1 METKDKRIKV
11 AMYCRMATA
20 TDGGP
25 GIEKQKEQLRQYAE
39 QQGYD
44 IVKEI
49 IEIAKGDTLE
59 RAGIREICSMARRHA
74 MDKVLAVN
82 MERFGRKT
90 EDVLRLEDN
99 LKKQNVRMDTP
110 QGNPL
115 AGYGEMV
122 RAFGRRYM
130 E

>member
-1 METKDKRIKV
+1 MEISEKRLKV
-11 AMYCRMATA
+11 VIYCRMATA
-20 TDGGP
+20 TDAGP
-25 GIEKQKEQLRQYAE
+25 EQEIQKEQLRRYAGL
-39 QQGYD
+39 QGYT

-49 IEIAKGDTLE
+49 IETAKGDTLE
-59 RAGIREICSMARRHA
+59 RAGIREICTMAQCHA

-82 MERFGRKT
+82 MERFSRKA
-90 EDVLRLEDN
+90 EDVFRLESN
-99 LKKQNVRMDTP
+99 LKKQHVRLDTP

-122 RAFGRRYM
+122 QAFGRRYM

>member
-1 METKDKRIKV
+1 METADKKIRV
-11 AMYCRMATA
+11 AIYCRVA
-20 TDGGP
+20 TDTESGP
-25 GIEKQKEQLRQYAE
+25 GLEIQKERLRHYAAE
-39 QQGYD
+39 QRYD

-59 RAGIREICSMARRHA
+59 RAGIREICGMARRHA

-90 EDVLRLEDN
+90 GDVLRLESG
-99 LKKQNVRMDTP
+99 LKKQHVRLDTP

-115 AGYGEMV
+115 AGYRKMTQ
-122 RAFGRRYM
+122 AFNSKYM
-130 E
+130 R

>member
-1 METKDKRIKV
+1 MEAADKKIRV

-20 TDGGP
+20 TDSGP
-25 GIEKQKEQLRQYAE
+25 GIEIQKERLRKYAE

-44 IVKEI
+44 TVKEI

-74 MDKVLAVN
+74 IDKVLAVN

-90 EDVLRLEDN
+90 EDVLRLEGI
-99 LKKQNVRMDTP
+99 LKKKYVGLDTP

-115 AGYGEMV
+115 AG
-122 RAFGRRYM
+122 
-130 E
+130 

>member
-1 METKDKRIKV
+1 METEGKRIRV
-11 AMYCRMATA
+11 AMYCRVA
-20 TDGGP
+20 TDTDVGP
-25 GIEKQKEQLRQYAE
+25 GIGIQKEQLYRYAK

-82 MERFGRKT
+82 MERFGRKA
-90 EDVLRLEDN
+90 EDALRLESN
-99 LKKQNVRMDTP
+99 LKKQNVRLDTP

-115 AGYGEMV
+115 AGYGEIV
-122 RAFGRRYM
+122 KALGRRYM